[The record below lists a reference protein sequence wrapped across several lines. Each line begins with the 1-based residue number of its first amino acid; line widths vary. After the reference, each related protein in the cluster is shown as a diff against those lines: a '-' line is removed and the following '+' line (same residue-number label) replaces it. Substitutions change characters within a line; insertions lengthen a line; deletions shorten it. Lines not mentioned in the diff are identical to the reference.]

1 MAFTGYLN
9 GILRVIDSSNIQ
21 DIEKFI
27 GTTFS
32 LTSCSFV
39 QGSTTTGALVLQA
52 ATVTFIY
59 IKVTTGPMNLTLTP
73 SGSPAVLMGAIPTNG
88 ILISYLTP
96 YTGVSIGGTPTY
108 DMILGG

>member
-32 LTSCSFV
+32 LTSCSFI
-39 QGSTTTGALVLQA
+39 QGSTTTGALVLPA

-59 IKVTTGPMNLTLTP
+59 IKVTTASMSLTLTP
-73 SGSPAVLMGAIPTNG
+73 SGAGAVLVGAIPTGG
-88 ILISYLTP
+88 IFISYLTP
-96 YTGVSIGGTPTY
+96 YTGVSVAGSTY
-108 DMILGG
+108 DIILGG